1 MLIVSVVPMARTMLE
16 GINMLTG
23 FILSVLVICVG
34 IVWYKVATLPDD
46 VETRNNVVQV
56 KKEMYLAMAKQR
68 KKFETTPVKN
78 LYSTTIK
85 RWERS

>member
-1 MLIVSVVPMARTMLE
+1 
-16 GINMLTG
+16 MLTG
-23 FILSVLVICVG
+23 FILSVLAVCAGV
-34 IVWYKVATLPDD
+34 VWYKVATLPVDL
-46 VETRNNVVQV
+46 EKRNDIVQV

-78 LYSTTIK
+78 LCKTPIK

>member
-1 MLIVSVVPMARTMLE
+1 
-16 GINMLTG
+16 MLTG
-23 FILSVLVICVG
+23 FILSVLAVCVG
-34 IVWYKVATLPDD
+34 IVWYKVATLPNDI
-46 VETRNNVVQV
+46 ENRNDVVQV

-78 LYSTTIK
+78 LYKTTIK